1 MNKGTIICVDD
12 EKMVL
17 TSLRDQLSQQIAKH
31 YEVELAESAEEALE
45 IIQELEENGIE
56 IPLVITDQ
64 IMPGM
69 KGDELLIELHKHRPK
84 TLKILLTGQAS
95 AEQVGNAVNKANLY
109 RYISKPWEATDL
121 ILTVKE
127 ALLSYAQTKKLT
139 EQNEELKQLNASLEK
154 KVVERTAEL
163 TEAKK
168 VAEIAN
174 QAKSEFLANMSHE
187 LRTPLN
193 GILGYAQI
201 LLRNKLTSTKNK
213 EGLEIIY
220 KCGNHLLNLIE
231 EVLDLS
237 KIEAQRFELHST
249 VFALSPFLDE
259 IVEIF
264 KVKAEQKEISF
275 SYQVLNQLPDGIE
288 ADQKRLLQILLNLL
302 SNAIKYTE
310 RGSVTFKVG
319 SLVVGEQIQ
328 ESEQEKCTL
337 RFQVEDTG
345 IGIAPE
351 QLETIFLP
359 FEQVGEKVKKI
370 EGAGLGLAISQKL
383 AVLMGSQV
391 CVESCLG
398 KGSTFWID
406 IDFPIASCQGSSSAV
421 PSVQNIVGYEGSR
434 RKVLVVDD
442 RWENRLVLVNML
454 APLGFEMVEA
464 VDGQE
469 GLEKARQLQPDLIV
483 TDLILPALDGWEMTR
498 RLRRSPELQNVVV
511 IASSASVFSSERQK
525 SKAAGCHDFLPK
537 PVHFEELLEKLQGYL
552 NLTWIYEQGEVSGG
566 KNGSFSEII
575 LPPLEELSLLYDA
588 ALNGDIYVIK
598 EEAHRLREL
607 DSQYQAFTDRVL
619 ELADAFED
627 EEIVTL
633 LEPYLF
639 FSKQ

>member
-1 MNKGTIICVDD
+1 MNKDTIICVDD

-17 TSLRDQLSQQIAKH
+17 TSLRDQLAQQIARN
-31 YEVELAESAEEALE
+31 YDVELAESAEEALE
-45 IIQELEENGIE
+45 IIQELEESNIE
-56 IPLVITDQ
+56 VPLVITDQ

-69 KGDELLIELHKHRPK
+69 KGDELLIELHKNRPEI
-84 TLKILLTGQAS
+84 LKILLTGQAS

-109 RYISKPWEATDL
+109 RYIAKPWEATDL

-127 ALLSYAQTKKLT
+127 ALLSHAQTKKLT
-139 EQNEELKQLNASLEK
+139 QQNEELKQLNASLEH
-154 KVVERTAEL
+154 KVFERTAEL
-163 TEAKK
+163 VEAKK

-201 LLRNKLTSTKNK
+201 LRRNQLASSKEK

-220 KCGNHLLNLIE
+220 KCGNHLLDLIE

-237 KIEAQRFELHST
+237 KIEAQRFELHLTTFS
-249 VFALSPFLDE
+249 LPSFLDE

-264 KVKAEQKEISF
+264 RVKAEQKDIKF
-275 SYQVLNQLPDGIE
+275 DYQVLNQLPAGIK

-310 RGSVTFKVG
+310 RGSVIFKVG
-319 SLVVGEQIQ
+319 TLVAGDDIKRSD
-328 ESEQEKCTL
+328 SETYTL

-345 IGIAPE
+345 VGIAPE
-351 QLETIFLP
+351 QLESIFLP
-359 FEQVGEKVKKI
+359 FEQVGERAKKI
-370 EGAGLGLAISQKL
+370 EGAGLGLAITQKL
-383 AVLMGSQV
+383 AALMGSQV

-398 KGSTFWID
+398 SGSTFWID
-406 IDFPIASCQGSSSAV
+406 LDFPIAFPQRISHAV
-421 PSVQNIVGYEGSR
+421 PLVNNIIGYEGSR

-454 APLGFEMVEA
+454 APLGFEMFEA
-464 VDGQE
+464 VDGKE
-469 GLEKARQLQPDLIV
+469 GLEKASQLQPDLVI
-483 TDLILPALDGWEMTR
+483 TDLILPKLDGWEITR
-498 RLRRSPELQNVVV
+498 QLRQSPILQDIIV

-525 SKAAGCHDFLPK
+525 SKEAGCNDFLPK
-537 PVHFEELLEKLQGYL
+537 PVRFEELLEKLQTYL
-552 NLTWIYEQGEVSGG
+552 NLTWIYEQEENNGE
-566 KNGSFSEII
+566 KNDSSTQII
-575 LPPLEELSLLYDA
+575 LPPSEELILLYDA
-588 ALNGDIYVIK
+588 ALNGDVYVIK
-598 EEAHRLREL
+598 EEAYRLREL
-607 DSQYQAFTDRVL
+607 DARYQTFTSRVL

-633 LEPYLF
+633 IESHLP
-639 FSKQ
+639 